1 MQENTRKP
9 FNQANF
15 FFINKTV
22 EEADLNEN
30 IKLGDCYRNITL
42 KLNRYNPKLISLR
55 FSSNLFQK
63 NVGLLYDAYYLH
75 CERGGFGASR
85 EV

>member
-55 FSSNLFQK
+55 FS
-63 NVGLLYDAYYLH
+63 
-75 CERGGFGASR
+75 
-85 EV
+85 